1 MTNTDKL
8 VKRARKLLKALNFD
22 ECLELY
28 DKLDAGSPMMD
39 LLFERMEDLD
49 PVRFERWMD

>member
-8 VKRARKLLKALNFD
+8 VKRARELLKALNFD
-22 ECLELY
+22 ECMGLY
-28 DKLDAGSPMMD
+28 NRLDAGSPMMD
-39 LLFERMEDLD
+39 LLFERMEDID